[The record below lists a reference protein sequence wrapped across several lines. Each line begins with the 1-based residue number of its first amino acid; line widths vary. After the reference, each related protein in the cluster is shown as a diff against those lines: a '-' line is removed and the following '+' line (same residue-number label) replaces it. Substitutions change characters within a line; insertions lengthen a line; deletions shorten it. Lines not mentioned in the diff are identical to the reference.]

1 MALTQQDKEELYQYI
16 VSRGQSIASL
26 PVGDATLTNKY
37 LGPVIEYG
45 SGGGSGRLVRLA
57 VSLLQGRPAMLRNE
71 GGFIQWS
78 VKDSNAWETLVNV
91 SELRGPAGPNPVFR
105 KNAGNLEYKIEGAN
119 DSTYQA
125 LVALSEIT
133 GPEGDHIVLEVRG
146 GEVMYKQSKA
156 ADTEFKKV
164 FTLADL
170 RGDTGPAPVLE
181 VGTVTT
187 VEPSEPAAAALV
199 ENGVDATGVKKYRF
213 DLSIPKGRAGAD
225 GSGSGNVLV
234 DPTGLLAAK
243 QYAFRPGQDGAAN
256 GSFVEVEVPNG
267 GAYYLPG
274 TVVGLLYVTASN
286 TSDEIFS
293 VWGGKAAL
301 LDLVKNFDAN
311 RVYAITEP
319 HAGSIPVSLMVDYT
333 DDDNYQIDLIISMM
347 PAARA
352 FTFVQSGVASVEA
365 TIDRS
370 VQNISPG
377 NNDEIYLS
385 YGGSDGTDLYDI
397 IWNNNP
403 RFDDVTGVGRRH
415 LAYSTGPDKSI
426 RLEQRG
432 DGSKFLNNQG
442 QYASVP
448 VASVTAN
455 GLLSKEDKVKLDE
468 LTSGGGSE
476 SGTLLLPIGIL
487 DLSLNSTDAEIQAT
501 LADIG
506 GFDALIAK
514 VTDAKIISIHASQ
527 GSITVHHPVTAVVI
541 KYDNTLIAV
550 VAFLIMAY
558 SNGATLRSIQISRDE
573 GGKLSITT

>member
-105 KNAGNLEYKIEGAN
+105 KNAGNLEYKIDGAD

-133 GPEGDHIVLEVRG
+133 GPEGDHVVLEVRG
-146 GEVMYKQSKA
+146 GEVMYKQSRA
-156 ADTEFKKV
+156 ADTDFKKV

-199 ENGVDATGVKKYRF
+199 ENGVDASGAKKYRL
-213 DLSIPKGRAGAD
+213 DLSMPKGKNGAD

-243 QYAFRPGQDGAAN
+243 QYAFRPGQDGSAN
-256 GSFVEVEVPNG
+256 GKFVEVETPEA

-274 TVVGLLYVTASN
+274 MVIDLLYVTASN

-293 VWGGKAAL
+293 IWGGKAAL
-301 LDLVKNFDAN
+301 LDFVKNFDAN

-319 HAGSIPVSLMVDYT
+319 HLGSIPVSLMIDYT

-347 PAARA
+347 PVARA
-352 FTFVQSGVASVEA
+352 FTVVQSGVASVEA
-365 TIDRS
+365 TVDQPAVNASRD
-370 VQNISPG
+370 VEDG
-377 NNDEIYLS
+377 R
-385 YGGSDGTDLYDI
+385 YGGNMYLMYDANRSLVWNHNKSLTDTGGWGPGYAAYSHEKSVYIKHEGDGTKY
-397 IWNNNP
+397 
-403 RFDDVTGVGRRH
+403 
-415 LAYSTGPDKSI
+415 
-426 RLEQRG
+426 
-432 DGSKFLNNQG
+432 LNDQG

-448 VASVTAN
+448 VASTTAA
-455 GLLSKEDKVKLDE
+455 GLMSKEDKVKLDGLSE
-468 LTSGGGSE
+468 GGSG
-476 SGTLLLPIGIL
+476 SDADTVLIPADLL
-487 DLSLNSTDAEIQAT
+487 DLSANSTHAEIQAV
-501 LADIG
+501 LEGAG
-506 GFDALIAK
+506 GFDALVASVKSAGQVLIRATRTVGALTLTACYPITATIAE
-514 VTDAKIISIHASQ
+514 
-527 GSITVHHPVTAVVI
+527 
-541 KYDNTLIAV
+541 
-550 VAFLIMAY
+550 VAGEGTQFLI
-558 SNGATLRSIQISRDE
+558 SFINGQQVSKIQITKNQE
-573 GGKLSITT
+573 GNLSVLT